1 MTNPLSP
8 KERVKIPRQ
17 RMPEQEPSLRR
28 QNFEEVNLGLAAT
41 VAATEAS
48 RCIECAAPACVKGCP
63 VGVKI
68 REFVDL
74 VLKQDYKA
82 AAAKMREDNVLP
94 AVTGRV
100 CPQEDQCEGACV
112 MGKKF
117 DPLAIGYLE
126 RFIADWEAQ
135 SGELG
140 LPPRAPSTGKKVAC
154 VGSGPASLTAAGDL
168 VQKGHDVTVFEALHE
183 IGGVLVYGIPEFRL
197 PKDIVRR
204 EVGNMEKMG
213 VRFETN
219 VVVGRTVTI
228 DELMQ
233 EEGYDA
239 VFVATGAG
247 LPKFLDVPGENLN
260 GVYSA
265 NEFLSRV
272 NLMKA
277 YRFPEYDEPIYD
289 CRGKNVAVIGGG
301 NTALDSIRTALR
313 LGAAKAMMLYRRS
326 EAEMPG
332 RAEEIH
338 HAKDEGVLD
347 PHPHPPGRVPRRREG
362 LAAGRPLH
370 PDGARRA
377 GRLGSPPA
385 RAHRGLRV
393 RDPARRGDRGGGHRS
408 QPARAVH
415 DARPRDEPEGLHRG
429 GRPGDPAHLEEGRLR
444 RRRHR
449 DRGGHGHP
457 RHGGRP
463 EGRALDRR
471 VPEDRRLVALRP
483 QAGGVRPAPRRSPR
497 GRRPPRSSPAWEAAS
512 RRSRSA

>member
-1 MTNPLSP
+1 MKNPLP
-8 KERVKIPRQ
+8 MKERVKIPRQ
-17 RMPEQEPSLRR
+17 AMPEQPPLERCA
-28 QNFEEVNLGLAAT
+28 NFQEVNLGLGAT
-41 VAATEAS
+41 LAATEAS
-48 RCIECAAPACVKGCP
+48 RCIECADPRCVKGCP
-63 VGVKI
+63 VGVKV

-74 VLKQDYKA
+74 VQQGDFRA

-117 DPLAIGYLE
+117 DPVAIGYLE
-126 RFIADWEAQ
+126 RSIADWEAS
-135 SGELG
+135 SGEIA
-140 LPPRAPSTGKKVAC
+140 LPPRAGATGKKVAC

-168 VQKGHDVTVFEALHE
+168 VQKGHEVTVFEALHE

-204 EVGNMEKMG
+204 EVENMRKMG

-228 DELMQ
+228 DELME
-233 EEGYDA
+233 EEGFDA

-247 LPKFLDVPGENLN
+247 LPRFLDVPGENLN

-289 CRGKNVAVIGGG
+289 CRGKSVAVVGGG
-301 NTALDSIRTALR
+301 NTALDAIRTARR
-313 LGAAKAMMLYRRS
+313 LGAARAMMIYRRS

-338 HAKDEGVLD
+338 HAKDEGVEIHTLT
-347 PHPHPPGRVPRRREG
+347 HPVELLGDEKGWLRAARCIRMALGEPDESGRRRPVPIEG
-362 LAAGRPLH
+362 SDFEVPLDVVIVAVGTGPNPLVQSTTPDLATNRKGYIAADPETLRTSKKGVFAGGDIVTGAATVILAMGAGRRAARSVHEYLTT
-370 PDGARRA
+370 GA
-377 GRLGSPPA
+377 
-385 RAHRGLRV
+385 
-393 RDPARRGDRGGGHRS
+393 
-408 QPARAVH
+408 
-415 DARPRDEPEGLHRG
+415 
-429 GRPGDPAHLEEGRLR
+429 
-444 RRRHR
+444 
-449 DRGGHGHP
+449 
-457 RHGGRP
+457 
-463 EGRALDRR
+463 
-471 VPEDRRLVALRP
+471 
-483 QAGGVRPAPRRSPR
+483 
-497 GRRPPRSSPAWEAAS
+497 W
-512 RRSRSA
+512 

>member
-1 MTNPLSP
+1 MTNRLSN

-17 RMPEQEPSLRR
+17 RMPEQEPAARR
-28 QNFEEVNLGLAAT
+28 QNFEEVNLGLAE
-41 VAATEAS
+41 VMAATEAS
-48 RCIECAAPACVKGCP
+48 RCIECADPKCVKGCP
-63 VGVKI
+63 VGVKV
-68 REFVDL
+68 REFVEL
-74 VLKQDYKA
+74 VLAQDYKA

-117 DPLAIGYLE
+117 SPVAIGYLE

-140 LPPRAPSTGKKVAC
+140 LPPRAAPTGKKVAC
-154 VGSGPASLTAAGDL
+154 VGSGPASLSAAADL

-197 PKDIVRR
+197 PTDIVRR

-228 DELMQ
+228 DELLG

-301 NTALDSIRTALR
+301 NTALDAIRTALR
-313 LGAAKAMMLYRRS
+313 LGAAKPMMLYRRS

-338 HAKDEGVLD
+338 HARDEGVLIHTLT
-347 PHPHPPGRVPRRREG
+347 HPVAFLGDEKGWLRGARCIRMELGEPDDSGRRRPVPIEG
-362 LAAGRPLH
+362 SEFEIPLDVAIVAVGTGPNPLVQSTTPDLATNRKGYIAVADQETLRTSKKGVFAGGDIVTGAATVILAMGAGRKA
-370 PDGARRA
+370 ARSIDQYLA
-377 GRLGSPPA
+377 T
-385 RAHRGLRV
+385 
-393 RDPARRGDRGGGHRS
+393 
-408 QPARAVH
+408 
-415 DARPRDEPEGLHRG
+415 
-429 GRPGDPAHLEEGRLR
+429 
-444 RRRHR
+444 
-449 DRGGHGHP
+449 
-457 RHGGRP
+457 
-463 EGRALDRR
+463 
-471 VPEDRRLVALRP
+471 
-483 QAGGVRPAPRRSPR
+483 GV
-497 GRRPPRSSPAWEAAS
+497 W
-512 RRSRSA
+512 